1 MNKTRKAVA
10 LKYDVSKYQAPK
22 IVAKGLNQLAERI
35 IQVAKDHDVPIHE
48 DANLVEVLT
57 QLELNTQIPP
67 DLYQAVAE
75 ILVFIYKLNQK
86 WSGKYGKD
94 LLHSTGES

>member
-1 MNKTRKAVA
+1 MDNRRKAVA
-10 LKYDVSKYQAPK
+10 LKYEAVKEQAPK
-22 IVAKGLNQLAERI
+22 VVAKGINQLAQRI
-35 IQVAKDHDVPIHE
+35 IQVAKDHNVPIHE

-57 QLELNTQIPP
+57 KLELNTQIPP

-86 WSGKYGKD
+86 WSEKYGKN
-94 LLHSTGES
+94 LHHSQGKD